1 MTNAQDTTPAR
12 AEAQDEGAALS
23 ASDRACYEYP
33 GKDQS
38 DLRAAFVAGACFIAA
53 HPSPTP
59 AADADRVR
67 EATGAEAVIR
77 DEQIVISIEIDALP
91 GILSGSIATNSV
103 AGLFKV
109 TDPAEFAK
117 EVCRALNAE
126 KEDGTTRV
134 HMMFDSAFNHA
145 IDQGAE
151 GVEEVTEDEFEA
163 EAQRI
168 QSEALA
174 ALKSEGK

>member
-1 MTNAQDTTPAR
+1 M
-12 AEAQDEGAALS
+12 S
-23 ASDRACYEYP
+23 
-33 GKDQS
+33 
-38 DLRAAFVAGACFIAA
+38 
-53 HPSPTP
+53 
-59 AADADRVR
+59 
-67 EATGAEAVIR
+67 
-77 DEQIVISIEIDALP
+77 
-91 GILSGSIATNSV
+91 
-103 AGLFKV
+103 GLFKV

-134 HMMFDSAFNHA
+134 HMMFDSALNHA

-174 ALKSEGK
+174 ALKSTAAYADRVRIAVEALEPFARLAAPTGEQK